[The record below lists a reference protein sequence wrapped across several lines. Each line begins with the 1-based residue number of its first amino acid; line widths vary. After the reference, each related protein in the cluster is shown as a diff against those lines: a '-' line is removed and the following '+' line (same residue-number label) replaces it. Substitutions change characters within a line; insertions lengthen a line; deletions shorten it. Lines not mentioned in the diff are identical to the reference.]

1 MWVNW
6 KLNWR
11 ITACFELL
19 RPRYG
24 LPYQTD
30 GFPYFTNDPKTRYT
44 KGMKVQEAM
53 KKPTVSNLYSGEIV
67 TAGYIR
73 GQRNFTDANEFLGF
87 KVGSLFFTNLKQLK
101 ENFGVSNMKEL
112 EFEAERLELGSVT
125 AEFFNVDEQYT
136 WAAYL
141 WNGGFKVGSSAD
153 ALKLATAA

>member
-1 MWVNW
+1 
-6 KLNWR
+6 
-11 ITACFELL
+11 
-19 RPRYG
+19 
-24 LPYQTD
+24 
-30 GFPYFTNDPKTRYT
+30 
-44 KGMKVQEAM
+44 MKVKNETTM
-53 KKPTVSNLYSGEIV
+53 TKTTISNIEPGRVYN
-67 TAGYIR
+67 AGYVR

-101 ENFGVSNMKEL
+101 ENFGVSNLKEL

-141 WNGGFKVGSSAD
+141 YNGGFKVGSSAD